1 MLTFFFLERLD
12 IDLVITAC
20 GAHSLVFEWTV
31 IKFNLSS
38 APASEVS
45 MDILINMEKE
55 TIPRIYISGDP
66 ADISE
71 TTMGKNQPMEAIG
84 KKYSSQL
91 LAIFQKLLVS

>member
-1 MLTFFFLERLD
+1 
-12 IDLVITAC
+12 
-20 GAHSLVFEWTV
+20 
-31 IKFNLSS
+31 
-38 APASEVS
+38 

>member
-1 MLTFFFLERLD
+1 MKGESVCAHLLFLERLD

-31 IKFNLSS
+31 KFNLSS

-55 TIPRIYISGDP
+55 TIPRIYIRGSRWYIRNHNGEKP
-66 ADISE
+66 AHGSDR
-71 TTMGKNQPMEAIG
+71 
-84 KKYSSQL
+84 
-91 LAIFQKLLVS
+91 